1 MRKLN
6 LCLLTLF
13 IPLFT
18 GAAGYDTAAA
28 KEKVRHKRADFTA
41 EQRAAL
47 MEKARMLC
55 KKRYGSTSTVYK
67 LDYYKWMVICTE
79 N

>member
-6 LCLLTLF
+6 LCLLTL
-13 IPLFT
+13 LFSLST
-18 GAAGYDTAAA
+18 GMADYDTAAA
-28 KEKVRHKRADFTA
+28 KAKVSHKRADFTA

-47 MEKARMLC
+47 MEKARKLC
-55 KKRYGSTSTVYK
+55 KARYGATSIVYK